1 MSGPTSVQHLI
12 SHHAALTAASAAVR
26 EAERL
31 GINIV
36 VAVVDR
42 AGHTRCLLRMDG
54 AFLHS
59 AGIAEDKAY
68 TAAGFGLST
77 ADWDKVTSGNPNLA
91 SGLATRPRLV
101 MFGGGLPISLDGD
114 CVGGIGVSGGSE
126 DQDEACARAG
136 LNALEN

>member
-1 MSGPTSVQHLI
+1 MSGQTSAQHLI
-12 SHHAALTAASAAVR
+12 SHHAALQAAAAAVQ

-31 GINIV
+31 GIAIV

-68 TAAGFGLST
+68 TAAGFGLAT
-77 ADWDKVTSGNPNLA
+77 ADWDKVTAGNANLA
-91 SGLATRPRLV
+91 SGLAARPRLV
-101 MFGGGLPISLDGD
+101 MFGGGLPIELDGE

-126 DQDEACARAG
+126 EQDETCARAG
-136 LNALEN
+136 LKALSN